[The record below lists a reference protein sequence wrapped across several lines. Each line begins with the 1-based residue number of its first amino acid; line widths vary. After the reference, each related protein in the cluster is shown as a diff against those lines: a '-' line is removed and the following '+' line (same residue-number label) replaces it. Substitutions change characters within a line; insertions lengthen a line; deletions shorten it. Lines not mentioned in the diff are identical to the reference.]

1 MKLEFPY
8 FTKDGQRFPIIE
20 VGLCNG
26 KKQIILNALIDSG
39 ASLSVFQPEVGT
51 YLGINIE
58 KGKKIYLSGIGG
70 RILGY
75 IHTVVLTIGSTSFP
89 CKIVFSPEFTVSL
102 NLLGRD
108 NFFDPFIISFL
119 EARKK
124 LILRS
129 A

>member
-20 VGLCNG
+20 IGLRHHTNT
-26 KKQIILNALIDSG
+26 ITLNALIDSG
-39 ASLSVFQPEVGT
+39 ASLSVFRPEVGT

-58 KGKKIYLSGIGG
+58 QGKKIYLSGIGG

-75 IHTVVLTIGSTSFP
+75 VHTLALTVGSVSFS
-89 CKIVFSPEFTVSL
+89 CKVVFSPEFTVSF

-108 NFFDPFIISFL
+108 NFFKPFIISFL
-119 EARKK
+119 ETQKK